1 MNFIRPGFDPDPTT
15 VKVRMAALAA
25 EGFTAAS
32 FGLTEGRLRHHLD
45 PCNEPELFELWKID
59 SISRAPLW
67 KLLSADHKAASGP
80 RPNGHAANNN
90 GSAPDLPHVINPAD
104 WEGAQ
109 IPERKWIVPDYIP
122 DASVTML
129 SGDGGQGKSLLGL
142 QLAVGRA
149 LAREWIGLIP
159 KSGRTLVLSAEDDGD
174 EMHRR
179 LDAVRK
185 FHRASFADL
194 TDIRLVDLVGED
206 PLLALL
212 TKGKIEPAPMYQA
225 LETYMAD
232 FNPGLLILDV
242 LADMFPADESIR
254 VYVRQFINLLKR
266 LARQQSCAV
275 LLLAHPSLTGMNTGS
290 GLSGSTDWNNG
301 VRSRLYLKTPKRE
314 DGQPD
319 IGLRTLEGMK
329 SNYSAR
335 GGKIDLQWKDG
346 LFVPVSDA
354 TGFDKLA
361 ADRQADEAFIKLLKR
376 FNADN
381 RNASEKPGTS
391 YAPTLFAEQPD
402 AEGITVKQFKA
413 AMDRLLAAKR
423 IRIEDNGTK
432 SRPSRTFVLVDG

>member
-1 MNFIRPGFDPDPTT
+1 
-15 VKVRMAALAA
+15 
-25 EGFTAAS
+25 
-32 FGLTEGRLRHHLD
+32 
-45 PCNEPELFELWKID
+45 
-59 SISRAPLW
+59 
-67 KLLSADHKAASGP
+67 
-80 RPNGHAANNN
+80 
-90 GSAPDLPHVINPAD
+90 
-104 WEGAQ
+104 
-109 IPERKWIVPDYIP
+109 
-122 DASVTML
+122 ML
-129 SGDGGQGKSLLGL
+129 SGDGGQGKSLLAL

-149 LAREWIGLIP
+149 LARGWIGLLP
-159 KSGRTLVLSAEDDGD
+159 EPGRTLVLSAEDDGD

-179 LDAVRK
+179 LDAVCK
-185 FHRASFADL
+185 FYGASFADL

-206 PLLALL
+206 CILGQL
-212 TKGKIEPAPMYQA
+212 TKGQIEPTPMYQT
-225 LETYMAD
+225 LDTYMAEW
-232 FNPGLLILDV
+232 NPGLTILDV
-242 LADMFPADESIR
+242 LADMFGGDESNR
-254 VYVRQFINLLKR
+254 AHVQFINLLKH
-266 LARQQSCAV
+266 LARKHTCAI